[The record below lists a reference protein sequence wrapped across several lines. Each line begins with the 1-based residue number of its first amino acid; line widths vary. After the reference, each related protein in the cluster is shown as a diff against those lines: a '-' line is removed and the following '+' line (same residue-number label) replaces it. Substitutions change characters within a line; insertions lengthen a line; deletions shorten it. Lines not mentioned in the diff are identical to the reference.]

1 MSDRA
6 GGSPLWLIRP
16 VIDGVID
23 EARATLFAG
32 TLEAAI
38 IEANWREA
46 LTGLQHAVTEVR
58 S

>member
-16 VIDGVID
+16 VRDGVID
-23 EARATLFAG
+23 EGNARLFAG
-32 TLEAAI
+32 TLEQALVEAAFLHV
-38 IEANWREA
+38 R
-46 LTGLQHAVTEVR
+46 TGLQHAVTEAG